1 MSTSKRI
8 SLIALLLAGFL
19 VFAGVGLAA
28 DNMTEEAVTE
38 KAAEKVAEKVEKKV
52 TEKAVEE
59 VVEKVAKQ
67 VQKKATAKAV
77 EKAAEKAVEKAEA
90 KAEKKSVE
98 KAERPTKW
106 WGPTEVHFIIFVVDI
121 DSISGA
127 DQNFAANVYISLR
140 WKDERLASPDGGGGR
155 RRVPLNSIW
164 NPRILLVNQT
174 GLIRESL
181 PEVVDITND
190 GMVTYRQRY
199 VGKLSQPLRLSE
211 FPLDKHRF
219 VIQFVAV
226 GYAADEL
233 KFVPDVLERG
243 DQRIVG
249 GGISDRLSLPD
260 WTILEYEI
268 AGKPYEPIKEI
279 KAAGFTFEFVAKRQ
293 FLYYLWQ
300 VIVPLA
306 VIVIMSW
313 SAFWIDPSNIGAQI
327 GVASSSV
334 LTLIAYRFLL
344 ANLLPRLPYMT
355 RMDYLTLGS
364 TLLVFLALMEVVLT
378 STLNRSNRRAT
389 ALWIDRTARLIFP
402 LTFAALF
409 IWSMIL

>member
-1 MSTSKRI
+1 MLSD
-8 SLIALLLAGFL
+8 AGFS
-19 VFAGVGLAA
+19 AEDA
-28 DNMTEEAVTE
+28 TEQEVAEKAVEKVAEKVEKEVTE
-38 KAAEKVAEKVEKKV
+38 KAAEKVAEKVAK
-52 TEKAVEE
+52 E
-59 VVEKVAKQ
+59 VV
-67 VQKKATAKAV
+67 KKATAKAV
-77 EKAAEKAVEKAEA
+77 EKAAEKAVAKAVK
-90 KAEKKSVE
+90 KAEKKAVE
-98 KAERPTKW
+98 KAERTTKW
-106 WGPTEVHFIIFVVDI
+106 WGPTKVYFIVFVVDI

-140 WKDERLASPDGGGGR
+140 WKDERLASTDGVGGTR
-155 RRVPLNSIW
+155 QVPLNDVW

-181 PEVVDITND
+181 PAVVDITPD
-190 GMVTYRQRY
+190 GTVTYRQRY
-199 VGKLSQPLRLSE
+199 VGKLSQPLVLSE

-226 GYAADEL
+226 GYPADEL

-243 DQRIVG
+243 DQKIVG

-260 WTILEYEI
+260 WTIVKYEI
-268 AGKPYEPIKEI
+268 LGKPYEPIKEI

-293 FLYYLWQ
+293 FMYYLWQ

-313 SAFWIDPSNIGAQI
+313 AAFWIDPNNTGAQI
-327 GVASSSV
+327 GVASSSI
-334 LTLIAYRFLL
+334 LTMIAYRFVL
-344 ANLLPRLPYMT
+344 ASLLPRLPYMT

-364 TLLVFLALMEVVLT
+364 TLLVFLALMEVLLT
-378 STLNRSNRRAT
+378 TTLNRGNHRAI
-389 ALWIDRTARLIFP
+389 ALWIDRVARLVFP
-402 LTFAALF
+402 MTFAALF